1 MIRQDSHSIDLGF
14 TESFSELRVHYDE
27 DLQAIWAYMQGT
39 PRPCFT
45 PTLLKE
51 VITLNA
57 RIPELDGVQYVIGA
71 SDVPQVYNLGGDLN
85 LFLQYIEQGE
95 REQLRQYGYD
105 CVECGYGNAT
115 QIKHGITTIALVQ
128 GSALG
133 GGFEGAL
140 SSNVVV
146 AEENAKLGFPEILFN
161 LFPGMGAYTFLS
173 RKIPVNQ
180 VEKMVLSGE
189 QYTGAD
195 LYDMG
200 VVDVLA
206 KDGEGEQAVT
216 EYIDGHRSQQRA
228 RVAIH
233 QARSRLNPVTIEEL
247 RDIVDIWVEAA
258 MDTDEES
265 LRVMHRLVRAQDR
278 KLSTEKLLAKVAN
291 A

>member
-1 MIRQDSHSIDLGF
+1 MINQDRHSIDLGF
-14 TESFSELRVHYDE
+14 TESFSELHVEYDK
-27 DLQAIWAYMQGT
+27 DLQAIWAYMQGI

-57 RIPELDGVQYVIGA
+57 RIPQLGGVKYVIGA

-95 REQLRQYGYD
+95 REQLRQYAYD

-195 LYDMG
+195 LYEMG

-206 KDGEGEQAVT
+206 KDGEGEQAVK

-278 KLSTEKLLAKVAN
+278 KLLTEKLLAKVVN

>member
-1 MIRQDSHSIDLGF
+1 MIRQESHSIDLGF
-14 TESFSELRVHYDE
+14 TKSFSELRVEYDQ
-27 DLQAIWAYMQGT
+27 DLQAIWAYMQGS

-51 VITLNA
+51 VLTLNA
-57 RIPELDGVQYVIGA
+57 RIPQLGGVQYVIGA

-85 LFLQYIEQGE
+85 LFFQYIEQGE
-95 REQLRQYGYD
+95 REKLRQYAYD
-105 CVECGYGNAT
+105 CVECGYGNTT

-180 VEKMVLSGE
+180 VEKMVLSGQ

-195 LYDMG
+195 LYEMG

-206 KDGEGEQAVT
+206 KDGEGEQAVK

-247 RDIVDIWVEAA
+247 RDIVDIWVEIA
-258 MDTDEES
+258 MDADEES
-265 LRVMHRLVRAQDR
+265 LRVIQRLVRAQDR

>member
-1 MIRQDSHSIDLGF
+1 MNKQNRGSIDLGF
-14 TESFSELRVHYDE
+14 TESFSELCVHYDE
-27 DLQAIWAYMQGT
+27 ELQAIWAYMQGT

-51 VITLNA
+51 VISLNA
-57 RIPELDGVQYVIGA
+57 RIRELEGVQYVIGA
-71 SDVPQVYNLGGDLN
+71 SNIPQVYNLGGDLD
-85 LFLQYIEQGE
+85 LFLQYIEQGD
-95 REQLRQYGYD
+95 REKLRQYAYD

-146 AEENAKLGFPEILFN
+146 AEENARLGFPEILFN

-173 RKIPVNQ
+173 RRIPINQ

-189 QYTGAD
+189 QYSGID
-195 LYDMG
+195 LYEMG
-200 VVDVLA
+200 AVDVLA
-206 KDGEGEQAVT
+206 KDGEGEKAVRDF
-216 EYIDGHRSQQRA
+216 IASHRLQRRA

-233 QARSRLNPVTIEEL
+233 QARNRLSPVTIEEL
-247 RDIVDIWVEAA
+247 RDIADIWVEAA
-258 MDTDEES
+258 MDIEEES
-265 LRVMHRLVRAQDR
+265 LNVIRRLVRAQDR
-278 KLSTEKLLAKVAN
+278 KLATDKLLAKVVN

>member
-1 MIRQDSHSIDLGF
+1 MSVQDGHYIDLQF

-27 DLQAIWAYMQGT
+27 ELQAIWAYMRGS

-51 VITLNA
+51 IIGLNT
-57 RIPELDGVQYVIGA
+57 RVKLMGGIKYVIGA

-85 LFLQYIEQGE
+85 LFFQYIQEGK
-95 REQLRQYGYD
+95 REKLRQYAYD
-105 CVECGYGNAT
+105 CVECGYSNAT
-115 QIKHGITTIALVQ
+115 QINHGITTIALVQ

-146 AEENAKLGFPEILFN
+146 VEENAKLGFPEILFN

-173 RKIPVNQ
+173 RRMPVSQ

-189 QYTGAD
+189 QYSGAD
-195 LYDMG
+195 LYEMG
-200 VVDVLA
+200 AVDILA
-206 KDGEGEQAVT
+206 KEGEGEKAVR
-216 EYIDGHRSQQRA
+216 EFIAGHRAQRRA
-228 RVAIH
+228 RIAIH
-233 QARSRLNPVTIEEL
+233 QARNRLNPITIEEL
-247 RDIVDIWVEAA
+247 RDIADIWVEAA
-258 MDTDEES
+258 MDINEES
-265 LRVMHRLVRAQDR
+265 LRVMERLVRAQDR
-278 KLSTEKLLAKVAN
+278 KLATKKLVASVAN